1 MTKATSNP
9 TFGLP
14 RVALAA
20 MLCVLLGLAIP
31 ARAQRLGT
39 GTGGGATNDE
49 LSTTTQGVEVDEH
62 LGRTLPLELDFLNSE
77 GERVFLRDYF
87 TGTNKPAIVVM
98 VYYHCPVACQVVMG
112 KLAQCLEDVDLSVG
126 KDFRVLYFSFDPTET
141 PKDAADAKAPFV
153 AGYTGGG
160 GPEVSQGWQFHTTLG
175 ESSRQ
180 LAEAMGFRYRPIA
193 NGQFAHPLALFVVS
207 PDGKLTR
214 YIHGLDYPPR
224 DIKLSLID
232 ASAGRLSSGLGDR
245 FMGLCYK
252 YDAKS
257 GKYVKLSKRIMQI
270 TGAVMVVG
278 LATLVGTL
286 LVTERALRRARAR
299 RLGAGGAGEGAGPTV

>member
-1 MTKATSNP
+1 MITKTSSP
-9 TFGLP
+9 TLALP
-14 RVALAA
+14 RITLLA
-20 MLCVLLGLAIP
+20 MLCALLASAP
-31 ARAQRLGT
+31 AARAQRF
-39 GTGGGATNDE
+39 GTGGAGGASYDQ

-77 GERVFLRDYF
+77 GQRVFLRDYF
-87 TGTNKPAIVVM
+87 TDTNKPAIVVM
-98 VYYHCPVACQVVMG
+98 VYYHCPVACQVVMQ
-112 KLAQCLEDVDLSVG
+112 KLATCLEDVDLRIG
-126 KDFRVLYFSFDPTET
+126 KDFRVLYFSFDPAES
-141 PKDAADAKAPFV
+141 PKDAAEAKAPFI
-153 AGYTGGG
+153 ASYKGGG
-160 GPEVSQGWQFHTTLG
+160 GADVARDWQFHTTLG
-175 ESSRQ
+175 DSSRQ

-245 FMGLCYK
+245 FMGLCFK

-278 LATLVGTL
+278 VATLIGTL
-286 LVTERALRRARAR
+286 LVTERALRRAKAR
-299 RLGAGGAGEGAGPTV
+299 REQATGGSEPTL

>member
-1 MTKATSNP
+1 MSTP
-9 TFGLP
+9 TPSPIPALQRLALLAMAFALLGVVSP
-14 RVALAA
+14 ALA
-20 MLCVLLGLAIP
+20 
-31 ARAQRLGT
+31 QRF
-39 GTGGGATNDE
+39 GTGGEGGASYDQ

-77 GERVFLRDYF
+77 GKRVFLRDYF
-87 TGTNKPAIVVM
+87 TDTNKPAIVVM
-98 VYYHCPVACQVVMG
+98 VYYHCPVACQVVMQ
-112 KLAQCLEDVDLSVG
+112 KLATCLEDVDLRIG

-141 PKDAADAKAPFV
+141 PKDAAEAKAPFI
-153 AGYTGGG
+153 AGYKGGG
-160 GPEVSQGWQFHTTLG
+160 GADVVRDWQFHTTLG

-245 FMGLCYK
+245 FMGLCFK

-278 LATLVGTL
+278 LTTLIGTL
-286 LVTERALRRARAR
+286 LVTERALRRAKAR
-299 RLGAGGAGEGAGPTV
+299 RTQAAAQDGSEPTV